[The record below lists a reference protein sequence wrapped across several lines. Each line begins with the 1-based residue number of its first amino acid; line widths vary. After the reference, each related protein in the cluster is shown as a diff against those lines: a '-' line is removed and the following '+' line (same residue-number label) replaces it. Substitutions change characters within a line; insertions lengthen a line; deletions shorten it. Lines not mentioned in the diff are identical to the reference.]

1 MSMAQR
7 DLILGIDGGQTSTKA
22 ILVAPDGRVAGMGTG
37 SPCDH
42 LHGPNGYTRNRDA
55 IVSAATAA
63 LAAASR
69 KPSDIAG
76 VGLGL
81 TSAPRETNAG
91 AIFRQMVDD
100 FCTVEPGAFWVDADF
115 VSNLAGASAGQPGI
129 VVIAG
134 GGSIGYGVDD
144 AGREAIAGGLGYLM
158 GDDGSGWF
166 IGLNAIQAAARAF
179 DLRGPQTALLPFV
192 LEHYGLDR
200 IRDIIRIIYAEG
212 FSRDR
217 ISAIARDVVRIA
229 GDGDAVAAEI
239 VSTGAA
245 RLGDT
250 ALGVARQLHTPG
262 TPIVVYPTGGV
273 FASRGLVREPFAER
287 VRTAWPE
294 AIIAEPQFPPVVGA
308 VIQVWK
314 AMGEP
319 VTAERLAMI
328 AATLP

>member
-1 MSMAQR
+1 MSEARR

-22 ILVAPDGRVAGMGTG
+22 ILVTLDGRVVGTGTG

-42 LHGPNGYTRNRDA
+42 LHGPNGYARNRDA

-63 LAAASR
+63 LAAANR
-69 KPSDIAG
+69 PASDIVG

-91 AIFRQMVDD
+91 ATFRQMVDA
-100 FCTVEPGAFWVDADF
+100 FCTVDPGAFWVDADF
-115 VSNLAGASAGQPGI
+115 VSNLAGASAGGPGI

-134 GGSIGYGVDD
+134 GGSIGYGVDET
-144 AGREAIAGGLGYLM
+144 GREAIAGGLGYLM

-166 IGLNAIQAAARAF
+166 LGLNAIQAAARAF
-179 DLRGPQTALLPFV
+179 DLRGPETALLPFV

-217 ISAIARDVVRIA
+217 VSTIARDVVRIA
-229 GDGDAVAAEI
+229 AEGDAVAAEI
-239 VSTGAA
+239 VHTGAE
-245 RLGDT
+245 RLGDI
-250 ALGVARQLHTPG
+250 ALGVARQLYTPG
-262 TPIVVYPTGGV
+262 DPIVVYPTGGV
-273 FASRGLVREPFAER
+273 FTSRDLIRQPFAER
-287 VRTAWPE
+287 IQDGWPD
-294 AIIAEPQFPPVVGA
+294 ATIADPRFPPAVGA
-308 VIQVWK
+308 VLQVWRT
-314 AMGEP
+314 MGEKITP
-319 VTAERLAMI
+319 ERLATI